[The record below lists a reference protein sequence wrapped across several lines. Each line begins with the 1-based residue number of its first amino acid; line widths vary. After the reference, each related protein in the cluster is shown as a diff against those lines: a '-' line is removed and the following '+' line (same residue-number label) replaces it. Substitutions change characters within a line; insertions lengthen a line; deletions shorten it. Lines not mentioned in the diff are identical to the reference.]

1 MELLVILVGLVGLMG
16 LMGFF
21 LIRGLLRKRPR
32 DKTNRGDSP
41 LHKAAGK
48 GHADVVTALL
58 ATDADPNAKDKSG
71 YTPLHRATRDLHR
84 RRPGEGYTETVTA
97 LLAAGADRNAK
108 DIFGRTPLQRA
119 AEGGHTRAAALL
131 E

>member
-1 MELLVILVGLVGLMG
+1 MSMSQRS
-16 LMGFF
+16 FAASAQRRPYDSTPF
-21 LIRGLLRKRPR
+21 L
-32 DKTNRGDSP
+32 S
-41 LHKAAGK
+41 
-48 GHADVVTALL
+48 HARSETGA
-58 ATDADPNAKDKSG
+58 
-71 YTPLHRATRDLHR
+71 TPLHHAAGDGRTA
-84 RRPGEGYTETVTA
+84 TVTA